1 MKRTSIAL
9 GLFLLLMQLSAIAS
23 NRVALVIGN
32 SQYADN
38 LGSLMNPVNDAMDIS
53 KKLKGF
59 GFEVTTLKNATQHK
73 MDDAISLFGQR
84 ISKDGVI
91 GLFYFAGHGVQVKGE
106 NYLIPIGSGI
116 TSEADVKYKAVNAG
130 QILSQMDQA
139 NNGFNLVI
147 LDACR
152 NNPFGR
158 SFRSVSRG
166 LARMDAPSGSL
177 IFYATK
183 PGQVAQDGAGRN
195 GVFTEQ
201 LLKSMNDNLKIE
213 DIFKDVAVKVSNKTN
228 KEQEPWME
236 GVLYGNFYFNPSLN
250 LDISRQN
257 RVVNESAEDSF
268 IDFMDKNDPNQL
280 AAYLDVYPNGKLST
294 QFRTKLN
301 KNAPLKYKLKIVSNV
316 KGRVFI
322 NGKYFGETELS
333 ANLEKKRHTIRI
345 EKTGYEAFEQTIQLQ
360 NDQIFKGMLQPIILP
375 TNSTWTETT
384 LGIEFVFIPKGCFV
398 MGSPVTEESRVTNE
412 RQHRVCVSK
421 GFWMSKHEIT
431 NAQFKS
437 MKASHN
443 SGTFEKFS
451 LDKSNQPVVNVKWDD
466 AIVFAQWLSKKTGE
480 KFRLPTEVEWEY
492 AARSGNKGVNIWDKD
507 KIKYHANFIK
517 NDNFFVSA
525 PVGKFAANKFGLY
538 DILGN
543 AFEWTCS
550 SYSKP
555 YIGAE
560 ERCVNLKNTA
570 SRVVRGGS
578 WKSNISYLRPA
589 SRNPVSRYH
598 FSNDIG
604 FRLVKD

>member
-201 LLKSMNDNLKIE
+201 LLKSMNDNLKVE
-213 DIFKDVAVKVSNKTN
+213 DIFKY
-228 KEQEPWME
+228 W
-236 GVLYGNFYFNPSLN
+236 
-250 LDISRQN
+250 
-257 RVVNESAEDSF
+257 SF
-268 IDFMDKNDPNQL
+268 
-280 AAYLDVYPNGKLST
+280 
-294 QFRTKLN
+294 
-301 KNAPLKYKLKIVSNV
+301 
-316 KGRVFI
+316 
-322 NGKYFGETELS
+322 
-333 ANLEKKRHTIRI
+333 
-345 EKTGYEAFEQTIQLQ
+345 
-360 NDQIFKGMLQPIILP
+360 
-375 TNSTWTETT
+375 
-384 LGIEFVFIPKGCFV
+384 
-398 MGSPVTEESRVTNE
+398 
-412 RQHRVCVSK
+412 
-421 GFWMSKHEIT
+421 
-431 NAQFKS
+431 
-437 MKASHN
+437 
-443 SGTFEKFS
+443 
-451 LDKSNQPVVNVKWDD
+451 
-466 AIVFAQWLSKKTGE
+466 
-480 KFRLPTEVEWEY
+480 
-492 AARSGNKGVNIWDKD
+492 
-507 KIKYHANFIK
+507 
-517 NDNFFVSA
+517 
-525 PVGKFAANKFGLY
+525 
-538 DILGN
+538 
-543 AFEWTCS
+543 
-550 SYSKP
+550 
-555 YIGAE
+555 E
-560 ERCVNLKNTA
+560 ERERL
-570 SRVVRGGS
+570 
-578 WKSNISYLRPA
+578 NIT
-589 SRNPVSRYH
+589 
-598 FSNDIG
+598 
-604 FRLVKD
+604 